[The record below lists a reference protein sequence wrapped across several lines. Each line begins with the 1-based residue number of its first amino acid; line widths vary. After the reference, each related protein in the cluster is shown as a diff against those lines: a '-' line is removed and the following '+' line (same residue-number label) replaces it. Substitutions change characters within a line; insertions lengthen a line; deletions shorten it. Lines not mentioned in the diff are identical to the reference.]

1 MGKNTNQ
8 IATFADLQSIGY
20 RIPSTITDTNHC
32 VTYNDF
38 TIMNNTT
45 NLANKTKVNLNYD
58 SSITNKLIK
67 WSDVPGSTPVSF
79 TGDNNS
85 SNWNSLTSVPM
96 RFVANDLPSV
106 TNKSL
111 CEVWIYRVGATNH
124 QLAVL
129 YLTTNSPD
137 QTIYLPINLAKTS
150 TSGNDMFR
158 FEVKNPNKTYYN
170 PYMYVK
176 LTTKLGLDV
185 VLGYPTEFHS
195 PTEHLGQI
203 FTSYTNAIQN
213 IYQVDIY
220 QNAFTL

>member
-8 IATFADLQSIGY
+8 IATFEDLQSIGY
-20 RIPSTITDTNHC
+20 RIPSTITNTKHC
-32 VTYNDF
+32 VTYGDLD
-38 TIMNNTT
+38 IMNSAT
-45 NLANKTKVNLNYD
+45 NLSETTKNVRSGSFPGKQLV
-58 SSITNKLIK
+58 K
-67 WSDVPGSTPVSF
+67 WSNVPGSTPVSF

-85 SNWNSLTSVPM
+85 SNWNNLTSVPI
-96 RFVANDLPSV
+96 RFVANDLPSA

-111 CEVWIYRVGATNH
+111 CEVWIYRVGSTNH

-129 YLTTNSPD
+129 YLTTNSPT
-137 QTIYLPINLAKTS
+137 QTINLPINLAKIS

-170 PYMYVK
+170 PYAYVK
-176 LTTKLGLDV
+176 LTTKLGLDA
-185 VLGYPTEFHS
+185 VLGYPAEFHS
-195 PTEHLGQI
+195 PTAHLGQI